1 MYERINNYIS
11 DWEIS
16 QKTGFTT
23 SPSVLFILKEFQ
35 LKVLC
40 PLSYQ
45 PITLCQTC
53 GLMHVNHYNLH
64 IIVQFLCLSCF
75 IKYSENFWRHFFNP
89 TSLFKGECWLEH
101 IPPPA
106 IDTSSLEPENKY
118 FYLHIVSTYHHVDHI
133 ENSYIDVGC
142 YNKIWMGLFEITSTE
157 MEKKTDHEQVKE
169 SMSSVLINYV
179 WGHT

>member
-101 IPPPA
+101 IPPPRYRYKLFG
-106 IDTSSLEPENKY
+106 TRKQVFLSSYCQHLPPCRSHRKQLY
-118 FYLHIVSTYHHVDHI
+118 WCWL
-133 ENSYIDVGC
+133 
-142 YNKIWMGLFEITSTE
+142 L
-157 MEKKTDHEQVKE
+157 Q
-169 SMSSVLINYV
+169 
-179 WGHT
+179 